1 MKHLLLISL
10 FITLSAT
17 SVFSQDAKDVKK
29 EATKMD
35 AFASKT
41 GVIIKYIDYNLPNL
55 KLTYGVAE
63 TKIRQLYS
71 GQEIGYFYQI
81 SKEGKYDTKTA
92 SIAYE
97 DLLEVIK
104 AITSLKNQAASDKA
118 LNPDYLENKFVTD
131 DGFKLGYYLSNGKL
145 AWYLVLEK
153 YGSGNTIF
161 IKDVSEIELAFNS
174 AKQKIEKLKNK

>member
-1 MKHLLLISL
+1 MKNLLLVLSIILLTSNL
-10 FITLSAT
+10 FA
-17 SVFSQDAKDVKK
+17 QDAKDIK
-29 EATKMD
+29 EESTKMD

-41 GVIIKYIDYNLPNL
+41 GAIIKYIDYSLPNL

-63 TKIRQLYS
+63 TKIREFIS
-71 GQEIGYFYQI
+71 GPDIEYFYQI

-104 AITSLKNQAASDKA
+104 AIESLKNESASDKA

-131 DGFKLGYYLSNGKL
+131 DGFKLGYYVSKGKL
-145 AWYLVLEK
+145 AWYLVLER

-161 IKDVSEIELAFNS
+161 IQDVSVIESAFNS
-174 AKQKIEKLKNK
+174 AKLKIEALKNK

>member
-1 MKHLLLISL
+1 MKKLSLILLVIVLSTISA
-10 FITLSAT
+10 FA
-17 SVFSQDAKDVKK
+17 QDAKDVNK

-41 GVIIKYIDYNLPNL
+41 GVITKYIDYNLPNI
-55 KLTYGVAE
+55 KLTYGIAE

-97 DLLEVIK
+97 DLIEVLK
-104 AITSLKNQAASDKA
+104 AIQSLKEESEADKI

-131 DGFKLGYYLSNGKL
+131 DGFKIGYYVSNGKV
-145 AWYLVLEK
+145 AWFLTLEK

-161 IKDVSEIELAFNS
+161 LNSVTDIETAFND
-174 AKQKIEKLKNK
+174 AKTKIETLKNN